1 MRVSWRVAK
10 RLRRRWLVVALV
22 VVVAA
27 ASGWWWLQRDT
38 SAGAARV
45 VTATVT
51 REDFSTTVTASG
63 TIEPARTEDLAF
75 AASGEVTAVLVEPGD
90 RVHKGQVLA
99 RIDAAA
105 LRAQRDAA
113 ASALDAAEAQLAED
127 ADADASSTQLAADG
141 ASVAAAESQLA
152 AAQESLDGAVLRS
165 PFTGTVSAV
174 TLSAGDQAGTSNA
187 SDGSTA
193 GITVISTRSFEVEA
207 TVSSSD
213 VTQLK
218 KGMQAEI
225 SPTGGGETVYGT
237 VADIGRIATADSSGA
252 ATFPITIDVTGTPKG
267 LYAGSTADVS
277 IITRKVTDVLT
288 VPTQAL
294 HTEGDET
301 YAWVVD
307 GTDRRR
313 QVVET
318 GVAYGPSTEV
328 KSGLAEGDVVE
339 VQVFTAPT
347 GDGSG
352 GNGGMVTFPD
362 GGPPAGF
369 DGSIDGTG
377 PQVNIEG
384 GK

>member
-1 MRVSWRVAK
+1 MRVSWRGAK

-27 ASGWWWLQRDT
+27 AGGWWWLQRDS

-75 AASGEVTAVLVEPGD
+75 GSSGEVTAVLVEPGD
-90 RVHKGQVLA
+90 RVRKGQVLA
-99 RIDAAA
+99 RIEADA

-113 ASALDAAEAQLAED
+113 ASALDAAEAQLDED
-127 ADADASSTQLAADG
+127 ADADASSTQLAADD

-152 AAQESLDGAVLRS
+152 AAQDSLDGAVLRS
-165 PFTGTVSAV
+165 PFKGTVSAV
-174 TLSAGDQAGTSNA
+174 GLSVGDQAGTSNGSDA

-213 VTQLK
+213 VTKLK

-225 SPTGGGETVYGT
+225 SPTGGSETVYGT

-267 LYAGSTADVS
+267 LYAGSSADVS

-301 YAWVVD
+301 YVWVVD

-339 VQVFTAPT
+339 VQIFTSPT

-369 DGSIDGTG
+369 DGGTG
-377 PQVNIEG
+377 PQVNIEE

>member
-1 MRVSWRVAK
+1 VRVSWRGAK
-10 RLRRRWLVVALV
+10 RLRRRWLVVALL

-27 ASGWWWLQRDT
+27 AGGWWWLQRDS

-75 AASGEVTAVLVEPGD
+75 GSSGEVTAVLVEPGD
-90 RVHKGQVLA
+90 RVRKGQVLA
-99 RIDAAA
+99 RIDADA

-113 ASALDAAEAQLAED
+113 ASALDAAEAQLSED
-127 ADADASSTQLAADG
+127 D

-152 AAQESLDGAVLRS
+152 AAQDSLDGAVLRS
-165 PFTGTVSAV
+165 PFKGTVSAV
-174 TLSAGDQAGTSNA
+174 GLSVGDQAGTSNGSDA
-187 SDGSTA
+187 ADGSTA

-213 VTQLK
+213 VTKLK

-225 SPTGGGETVYGT
+225 SPTGGSETVYGT

-267 LYAGSTADVS
+267 LYAGSSADVS

-301 YAWVVD
+301 YVWVVD

-339 VQVFTAPT
+339 VQVFTSPT

-352 GNGGMVTFPD
+352 GNGGMVTFPE

-369 DGSIDGTG
+369 DGGTG

-384 GK
+384 GQ

>member
-1 MRVSWRVAK
+1 VRVSWRGAR
-10 RLRRRWLVVALV
+10 RLRRRWLMVA
-22 VVVAA
+22 VVVAVA
-27 ASGWWWLQRDT
+27 AGGGWWWLQRDS

-90 RVHKGQVLA
+90 RVRKGQVLA
-99 RIDAAA
+99 RIDADA

-113 ASALDAAEAQLAED
+113 ASALAAAEAQLAED
-127 ADADASSTQLAADG
+127 TDATSTQLAADK
-141 ASVAAAESQLA
+141 AAVAAAESQLA
-152 AAQESLDGAVLRS
+152 AAQESLDGGVLRA
-165 PFTGTVSAV
+165 PFRCTVSAV
-174 TLSAGDQAGTSNA
+174 GLSVGDQAGTGGA

-193 GITVISTRSFEVEA
+193 GITVISSRSFVVGA

-213 VTQLK
+213 VTKLK

-225 SPTGGGETVYGT
+225 SPTGGSDTVYGT

-252 ATFPITIDVTGTPKG
+252 ATFPITIDVTGTPKD
-267 LYAGSTADVS
+267 LYAGSSADVS

-301 YAWVVD
+301 YVWVVE
-307 GTDRRR
+307 GSERRR

-369 DGSIDGTG
+369 FDGGTG
-377 PQVNIEG
+377 PQVNIEE